1 MKKTIYA
8 ILVCTIIAGAI
19 IISILGLKAD
29 ITYSE
34 NVQIDI
40 YLGKTFEIKD
50 LKQIVNE
57 VFPNERNIIKKVELF
72 GDMVTIFLP
81 EQSDEELKE
90 EVELLNTKIN
100 EKYQIENKVENIVIS
115 HNPEIKLSNILKPYI
130 SPIIISLILILLF
143 VAIRYRALGIWKIIL
158 NYMLVIGSVEAVYF
172 GIISITRFP
181 VNRLVIPISLAL
193 YVISLTVLGIGNEKK
208 LEKISLEDKK

>member
-158 NYMLVIGSVEAVYF
+158 NTY
-172 GIISITRFP
+172 
-181 VNRLVIPISLAL
+181 
-193 YVISLTVLGIGNEKK
+193 
-208 LEKISLEDKK
+208 

>member
-158 NYMLVIGSVEAVYF
+158 NYILVIGAVEAVYF